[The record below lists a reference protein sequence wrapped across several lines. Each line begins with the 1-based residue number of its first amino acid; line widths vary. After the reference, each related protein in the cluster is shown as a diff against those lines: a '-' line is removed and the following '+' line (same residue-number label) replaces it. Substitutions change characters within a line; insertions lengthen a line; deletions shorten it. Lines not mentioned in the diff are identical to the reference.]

1 MTGAPAYVAA
11 LAQAR
16 ADYAALKVRR
26 EELQRDVENAE
37 RQVLAYRRVIV
48 ALADLLEVPT
58 GLLPHEEQSRRF
70 RLDHRRKDSR

>member
-11 LAQAR
+11 LALAR
-16 ADYAALKVRR
+16 TDYAALKVRR
-26 EELQRDVENAE
+26 EGLQRDVENAE

-48 ALADLLEVPT
+48 ALSDLLGVPT